1 MHKKREALTSFTQL
15 TVHVSFFRFCIRFCL
30 QGFKFWLWFSRR
42 SFRVR
47 VYQASPVFSPR
58 WPRVCLAHVFA
69 NRIIVLLNKQVKSDS
84 ANPGVLLVEDWPAAE
99 KTGEVGEEKNRSL
112 KTKA

>member
-58 WPRVCLAHVFA
+58 WPRICLAHVFA

-84 ANPGVLLVEDWPAAE
+84 ANPGALVEDWPAAE
-99 KTGEVGEEKNRSL
+99 KQARLEKKKKVFENKGL
-112 KTKA
+112 M